1 MRVRKKGLLSFL
13 LVFVLV
19 LTSVFYNTMPVG
31 AEVDYSDG
39 ITKTSNGITQE
50 YGKSSLTL
58 KLTNVDMVLK
68 DGREVS
74 RGAAEDSNKILIKGE
89 EYKVK
94 LTLTPEIAKIDSLKT
109 DGEIYASVGN
119 VDKKQFN
126 DMAYRTKFKDKI
138 KALFG
143 NKELI
148 PIEMDLRF
156 KAGEDG
162 RFNSAD
168 RYITP
173 IHVGGKVKYKH
184 HFKKAKS
191 YPVYFDADFV
201 YSLLLKVNF
210 VEEDGTPYYP
220 DVEYQTVPYNTVIA
234 DSKINIPEV
243 PNKTDPAG
251 NRLAFA
257 GWQTL
262 DGKNIDINKDKITDN
277 ITLKPRFE
285 ELKTVKFIAT
295 EGSKFKVNNYNA
307 FDSLE
312 DLTKGRLI
320 TNTDKEVTFDIVKG
334 NAFKAKLPSVVIDD
348 EYYVDGEAWSP
359 SLPDSINDD
368 TEIYTNVKKYFS
380 TEFKFK
386 GESNK
391 EKKIKQGEKVLQLI
405 KDRKIAEKYSNYIS
419 KWIYGTED
427 ITDDSAVADGALYE
441 AVFDEA
447 IIDARIYEKNGEK
460 VTSVNDYQ
468 VKAEKGDDLLKKLD
482 ADKDVKLFIN
492 DRKITWLYNKDDES
506 NKVKAGTLLA
516 GDTKVYG
523 IIDTSND
530 KKPNYVEVTV
540 RLGDEE
546 FVVSVEDNGDVLDA
560 ILNDGNFVDIE
571 NKDAIEWNIIR
582 DSGNEKLTYGIQPE
596 KGMVVEGK
604 FPKKQISVSV
614 TLDNSANSKGDY
626 TFNIQVMED
635 EDVLSAVKGYKLVQK
650 LAGDADVKWY
660 VVKAPENKELVEGV
674 KPVDGMSILG
684 VVPKVNEE
692 VIINVTIDNSA
703 NGKGTSST
711 SLIVDKLVY
720 LLDSLMKNEWVSKI
734 VNKNDIKWYN
744 ITPTGETPI
753 DPNALPENGM
763 GVLGVV
769 PKEQVVVTFSVDN
782 VSQAVTVDKESA
794 LSKVVETLNRQINDD
809 LKNALGDRLDYW
821 AYDAEGTNK
830 AEDTD
835 IISQDTRLFAKMKQS
850 TGGGNGDLGGGGG
863 STTIEDNTTPLSPKE
878 TTDDSG
884 KTLDVNEDNKTPL
897 GLKETDNG
905 ETLDVDEDN
914 TTPLGEVP
922 EDKLAPSKGK
932 KVTAKTE
939 ENINVNE
946 DKAPL
951 GETNKP
957 ALPKT
962 GGTAGLAY
970 VVLGAVLTVVGLK
983 KRKER

>member
-1 MRVRKKGLLSFL
+1 MRFRKKGLLSFL

-39 ITKTSNGITQE
+39 STKTSNGITQE

-68 DGREVS
+68 DGSQVS
-74 RGAAEDSNKILIKGE
+74 RGAAEESNKTLIKGE

-119 VDKKQFN
+119 VDKKQFDN
-126 DMAYRTKFKDKI
+126 MAYRTKFKDKI

-143 NKELI
+143 KKELI
-148 PIEMDLRF
+148 PIEIDLRF
-156 KAGEDG
+156 NAGEDG

-210 VEEDGTPYYP
+210 VKEDGTPYYP

-243 PNKTDPAG
+243 QNKTDAAG
-251 NRLAFA
+251 NRFAFA

-262 DGKNIDINKDKITDN
+262 EGKNIDINKDKITDN

-295 EGSKFKVNNYNA
+295 EGSKFKTDAYN
-307 FDSLE
+307 DLDKLQ

-334 NAFKAKLPSVVIDD
+334 NAFKAKLPSVVIDE
-348 EYYVDGEAWSP
+348 EYYVDGEVWSP

-368 TEIYTNVKKYFS
+368 TEIYTNVKKYFKAS
-380 TEFKFK
+380 FKVK
-386 GESNK
+386 K
-391 EKKIKQGEKVLQLI
+391 EELKKEEKIKQGSKVLQLI
-405 KDRKIAEKYSNYIS
+405 EDRKIAEKYSNYIS
-419 KWIYGTED
+419 KWTYGSED
-427 ITDDSAVADGALYE
+427 VTNDSTVVDEAVYE

-447 IIDARIYEKNGEK
+447 IIDVGIYEKNGEE
-460 VTSVNDYQ
+460 VTSVNHYK
-468 VKAEKGDDLLKKLD
+468 VKAEKGDDLLKKLKG
-482 ADKDVKLFIN
+482 DKGIKLFVN

-506 NKVKAGTLLA
+506 SKVKAGTLLA

-540 RLGDEE
+540 RLGDKE
-546 FVVSVEDNGDVLDA
+546 FVVSVEDKGDVLDA
-560 ILNDGNFVDIE
+560 ILKDSNVVNIE
-571 NKDAIEWNIIR
+571 NKDAIEWSIIR

-604 FPKKQISVSV
+604 FPKKQISVKV
-614 TLDNSANSKGDY
+614 TLDNSANNKGDY

-635 EDVLSAVKGYKLVQK
+635 EDVLPAVKGDKTVQE

-660 VVKAPENKELVEGV
+660 VVKAPENEELVEGV

-692 VIINVTIDNSA
+692 VIVNVTIDNSA
-703 NGKGTSST
+703 NGKGTVST

-782 VSQAVTVDKESA
+782 VSQEVTVDKDSA
-794 LSKVVETLNRQINDD
+794 LSKVVEILNRQINDD

-835 IISQDTRLFAKMKQS
+835 IISQDTGLFAKMKQS
-850 TGGGNGDLGGGGG
+850 TGGGSGDLGGGG

-897 GLKETDNG
+897 GLKETDSG

-939 ENINVNE
+939 ENININE

>member
-1 MRVRKKGLLSFL
+1 MRFKKKGLLSFL

-39 ITKTSNGITQE
+39 SIKTSNGITQK
-50 YGKSSLTL
+50 YGKASLTL

-68 DGREVS
+68 DGSQDS
-74 RGAAEDSNKILIKGE
+74 RGAAEDSNKTLIKGE

-143 NKELI
+143 KKELI

-210 VEEDGTPYYP
+210 VKEDGTPYYQ

-234 DSKINIPEV
+234 DSNINIPEV
-243 PNKTDPAG
+243 PNKTDAAG
-251 NRLAFA
+251 NRFAFA

-262 DGKNIDINKDKITDN
+262 EGKNIDINKDKITDN

-295 EGSKFKVNNYNA
+295 EGSKFKTDAYN
-307 FDSLE
+307 
-312 DLTKGRLI
+312 DLDKLQDFPKGRLI
-320 TNTDKEVTFDIVKG
+320 KNTEEEVTFDIVKG
-334 NAFKAKLPSVVIDD
+334 NAFKAKLPSVVIDK
-348 EYYVDGEAWSP
+348 EYYVDGEVWSP
-359 SLPDSINDD
+359 SLPNPINDD
-368 TEIYTNVKKYFS
+368 TEIYTNVKKYFKAS
-380 TEFKFK
+380 FKLK
-386 GESNK
+386 K
-391 EKKIKQGEKVLQLI
+391 EELKKEEKIKQGSKVLQLI
-405 KDRKIAEKYSNYIS
+405 EDKKIAGKYSNYIS
-419 KWIYGTED
+419 KWIYGDKD
-427 ITDDSAVADGALYE
+427 ITADSTVVDGAVYE

-447 IIDARIYEKNGEK
+447 IIDAGIYEKNGEE
-460 VTSVNDYQ
+460 VTSVNHYK
-468 VKAEKGDDLLKKLD
+468 VKAEKGDDLLKKLKG
-482 ADKDVKLFIN
+482 DKGIKLFVN

-506 NKVKAGTLLA
+506 SKVKAGTLLA

-523 IIDTSND
+523 IIDTSNGKQPD
-530 KKPNYVEVTV
+530 YVEVTV

-546 FVVSVEDNGDVLDA
+546 FVVSVEDKGDVLDA
-560 ILNDGNFVDIE
+560 ILKDSNVVNIE
-571 NKDAIEWNIIR
+571 NKDAIEWSIIR

-596 KGMVVEGK
+596 KDMVVEGK

-626 TFNIQVMED
+626 TFNIQVMKD
-635 EDVLSAVKGYKLVQK
+635 EDVLSAVKGDKLVQK

-660 VVKAPENKELVEGV
+660 VVKATENEALVEGV

-684 VVPKVNEE
+684 VIPKVNEE
-692 VIINVTIDNSA
+692 VIVNVTIDNSA
-703 NGKGTSST
+703 NGKGTVST

-744 ITPTGETPI
+744 GNTPI
-753 DPNALPENGM
+753 DSNALPTNGM
-763 GVLGVV
+763 EVLGVV

-782 VSQAVTVDKESA
+782 VSQEVTVDKDSA
-794 LSKVVETLNRQINDD
+794 LSKVVETLNSQMTDD

-821 AYDAEGTNK
+821 AYDPEGTNK

-850 TGGGNGDLGGGGG
+850 TGGGSGDSGGGG

-922 EDKLAPSKGK
+922 KDKLASSKGK

>member
-1 MRVRKKGLLSFL
+1 M
-13 LVFVLV
+13 
-19 LTSVFYNTMPVG
+19 
-31 AEVDYSDG
+31 
-39 ITKTSNGITQE
+39 
-50 YGKSSLTL
+50 
-58 KLTNVDMVLK
+58 
-68 DGREVS
+68 
-74 RGAAEDSNKILIKGE
+74 
-89 EYKVK
+89 
-94 LTLTPEIAKIDSLKT
+94 
-109 DGEIYASVGN
+109 
-119 VDKKQFN
+119 
-126 DMAYRTKFKDKI
+126 
-138 KALFG
+138 
-143 NKELI
+143 
-148 PIEMDLRF
+148 
-156 KAGEDG
+156 
-162 RFNSAD
+162 
-168 RYITP
+168 
-173 IHVGGKVKYKH
+173 
-184 HFKKAKS
+184 
-191 YPVYFDADFV
+191 
-201 YSLLLKVNF
+201 
-210 VEEDGTPYYP
+210 
-220 DVEYQTVPYNTVIA
+220 
-234 DSKINIPEV
+234 
-243 PNKTDPAG
+243 
-251 NRLAFA
+251 
-257 GWQTL
+257 
-262 DGKNIDINKDKITDN
+262 
-277 ITLKPRFE
+277 
-285 ELKTVKFIAT
+285 
-295 EGSKFKVNNYNA
+295 
-307 FDSLE
+307 
-312 DLTKGRLI
+312 
-320 TNTDKEVTFDIVKG
+320 
-334 NAFKAKLPSVVIDD
+334 FKAKLPSVVIDE
-348 EYYVDGEAWSP
+348 EYYADGDIWNVDLKEKT
-359 SLPDSINDD
+359 INDN
-368 TEIYTNVKKYFS
+368 TEIYTNVKKYFKAS
-380 TEFKFK
+380 FNLKK
-386 GESNK
+386 K
-391 EKKIKQGEKVLQLI
+391 ELKEEKIKQGSKVLQLI
-405 KDRKIAEKYSNYIS
+405 NDRKIAEKYSNYIS
-419 KWIYGTED
+419 KWTYD
-427 ITDDSAVADGALYE
+427 SKDVTDDSAVVDEAVYE

-447 IIDARIYEKNGEK
+447 IIDARIYEKNGEE
-460 VTSVNDYQ
+460 VTSVNDYK
-468 VKAEKGDDLLKKLD
+468 VKAEKGDDLLKKLVI
-482 ADKDVKLFIN
+482 DKDIKLFV
-492 DRKITWLYNKDDES
+492 DGRKITWVYNKDDES
-506 NKVKAGTLLA
+506 SKVKADTLLA

-540 RLGDEE
+540 RLGDKE
-546 FVVSVEDNGDVLDA
+546 FLVSVEDDGDVLDA
-560 ILNDGNFVDIE
+560 ILNDGNVVNIE
-571 NKDAIEWNIIR
+571 NKDAIEWSIIR

-596 KGMVVEGK
+596 KDMVVEGK

-635 EDVLSAVKGYKLVQK
+635 EDVLPAVKGYKLVQK

-660 VVKAPENKELVEGV
+660 VVKAPENATLVEGV

-692 VIINVTIDNSA
+692 VIVNVTIDNSA
-703 NGKGTSST
+703 NGKGTASA
-711 SLIVDKLVY
+711 SLIVDKLVS

-744 ITPTGETPI
+744 ITPTEKTPI
-753 DPNALPENGM
+753 NSDALPENGM

-782 VSQAVTVDKESA
+782 VSQAVTVDKDSA

-809 LKNALGDRLDYW
+809 LKNALGDRFDYW
-821 AYDAEGTNK
+821 AYDIDGINK
-830 AEDTD
+830 AADID

-850 TGGGNGDLGGGGG
+850 ISGGSGDLGGGG

-932 KVTAKTE
+932 KVAAKIE

>member
-1 MRVRKKGLLSFL
+1 MRFRKKGLLSFL

-39 ITKTSNGITQE
+39 NIKTSDGITQK

-58 KLTNVDMVLK
+58 KLTYVDMVLK
-68 DGREVS
+68 DGREVPM
-74 RGAAEDSNKILIKGE
+74 GAAEYSNKTLIKGE

-94 LTLTPEIAKIDSLKT
+94 LALTPEIADFDSLKT

-143 NKELI
+143 KKELI
-148 PIEMDLRF
+148 PTEMDLRF

-184 HFKKAKS
+184 RVKKAKS

-210 VEEDGTPYYP
+210 VKEDGTPYYP
-220 DVEYQTVPYNTVIA
+220 NVEYQTVPYNTVIT
-234 DSKINIPEV
+234 DSNINIPEV

-262 DGKNIDINKDKITDN
+262 EGKNIDINKDKITDN

-295 EGSKFKVNNYNA
+295 EGSRFKVDNYDA
-307 FDSLE
+307 FDSLK

-334 NAFKAKLPSVVIDD
+334 SVFKAKLPSVVIDD
-348 EYYVDGEAWSP
+348 EYYVDGNAWSP
-359 SLPDSINDD
+359 SLPDSINDNTD
-368 TEIYTNVKKYFS
+368 IYTNVKKYFKAS
-380 TEFKFK
+380 FKVK
-386 GESNK
+386 K
-391 EKKIKQGEKVLQLI
+391 EELKKEEKIKQGSKVLQLI
-405 KDRKIAEKYSNYIS
+405 EDKKIAGKYSNYIS

-427 ITDDSAVADGALYE
+427 ITADSTVVDEAVYE

-447 IIDARIYEKNGEK
+447 IIDAGIYEKNGEK
-460 VTSVNDYQ
+460 VTSVNHYK
-468 VKAEKGDDLLKKLD
+468 VKAEKGDDLLKKLGG
-482 ADKDVKLFIN
+482 DKDIKLFVN

-506 NKVKAGTLLA
+506 SKIKAGTLLA

-523 IIDTSND
+523 IIDTSNGKQPD
-530 KKPNYVEVTV
+530 YVEVTV
-540 RLGDEE
+540 RLGDKE
-546 FVVSVEDNGDVLDA
+546 FVVSVEDDGDVLDA
-560 ILNDGNFVDIE
+560 ILKDSNVVNIE
-571 NKDAIEWNIIR
+571 NKDAIEWSIIR

-596 KGMVVEGK
+596 KDMVVEGK
-604 FPKKQISVSV
+604 FPKKQISVKV

-635 EDVLSAVKGYKLVQK
+635 DDVLPAVKGDKTVQE
-650 LAGDADVKWY
+650 LAGDAEVKWY
-660 VVKAPENKELVEGV
+660 VVKATENEELVEGV
-674 KPVDGMSILG
+674 KPADGMSILG

-703 NGKGTSST
+703 NGKGTAST

-782 VSQAVTVDKESA
+782 VSQAVTVDKDSA
-794 LSKVVETLNRQINDD
+794 LSKVVETLNSQIKED

-821 AYDAEGTNK
+821 AYDAEGINK
-830 AEDTD
+830 AADTD
-835 IISQDTRLFAKMKQS
+835 IISQDTKLFAKMKQS
-850 TGGGNGDLGGGGG
+850 TGGGSGDSGGGG

-922 EDKLAPSKGK
+922 KDKLASSKGK